1 MKIDEWLWAAGFY
14 NNRGLAQAAA
24 DGGKVK
30 VGGERVKAAH
40 EINLGDTLEIATGE
54 YVLEVTI
61 LALEERHGMD
71 GAIPLYEESEDSIAR
86 RAQAMEAKKLAA
98 THRRHTEPE
107 QPPHHGR
114 PGGGGGGGGPGRP
127 SQPGRPGGPPVRPG
141 GGRPGRRGKNQ
152 RRPADGFKGGG
163 RGR

>member
-30 VGGERVKAAH
+30 VGGERVKGVH
-40 EINLGDTLEIATGE
+40 EIRTGDQLEIAMGE
-54 YVLEVTI
+54 YMLEVAV
-61 LALEERHGMD
+61 LALEEKYTMD
-71 GAIPLYEESEDSIAR
+71 GALPLYEESEDSIAR

-98 THRRHTEPE
+98 SHRRHSEPE
-107 QPPHHGR
+107 QPHGQQHGR
-114 PGGGGGGGGPGRP
+114 PGGGGGA
-127 SQPGRPGGPPVRPG
+127 GRPGQPGP
-141 GGRPGRRGKNQ
+141 PGRRGRNQ
-152 RRPADGFKGGG
+152 RRQSEGFKRG

>member
-1 MKIDEWLWAAGFY
+1 MKIDQWLWAAGFY

-40 EINLGDTLEIATGE
+40 EITPGDQLEIATGE
-54 YVLEVTI
+54 YMLEVAV
-61 LALEERHGMD
+61 LALEAQHGMD
-71 GAIPLYEESEDSIAR
+71 GEEPLYEESEDSIAR

-98 THRRHTEPE
+98 THRRHSEPE
-107 QPPHHGR
+107 QRPHGR
-114 PGGGGGGGGPGRP
+114 PGGGGGSGRAGQQPG
-127 SQPGRPGGPPVRPG
+127 QPGRPGRSGH
-141 GGRPGRRGKNQ
+141 RGKNQ
-152 RRPADGFKGGG
+152 RRQSEGFKGG